1 MSINTQM
8 KVSGQPGGI
17 RMICGR
23 VDVSGGTP
31 SAAVGEDYSVV
42 DAAAGQVK
50 VVLSKPGKSIL
61 SAVATPIE
69 GTDATGHSVKVD
81 AKTEASDVT
90 FGVYVADGT
99 DGALVDNV
107 GFYFQIIVKDMA

>member
-1 MSINTQM
+1 MRRPL
-8 KVSGQPGGI
+8 KVQGQNAA
-17 RMICGR
+17 RLICGR
-23 VDVSGGTP
+23 VDVSGGSP
-31 SAAVGEDYSVV
+31 SAAKGAGFTVV
-42 DAAAGQVK
+42 DVAAGQVK
-50 VVLSKPGKSIL
+50 IVFDDAAQEIL

-107 GFYFQIIVKDMA
+107 AFYFMIVVKDN

>member
-1 MSINTQM
+1 MINHLLS
-8 KVSGQPGGI
+8 VAAA
-17 RMICGR
+17 RDLRVVCGR

-31 SAAVGEDYSVV
+31 SVGAGEGFSVS
-42 DAAAGQVK
+42 DTAAGQVK
-50 VVLSKPGKSIL
+50 ITFSNAGRSIVC
-61 SAVATPIE
+61 AIATAIE

-90 FGVYVADGT
+90 FGIYVADGT

-107 GFYFQIIVKDMA
+107 AFYFLVVLKDAA